1 MSRIT
6 VEIEVGPRGR
16 PTQFGDIP
24 APHGVRAGGQELGR
38 GVVRATD
45 LIAPLFD
52 LVRSVEDAIHRAWRT
67 EVGPLIEQRG
77 VHLRRRLI
85 DEARV
90 EQI

>member
-1 MSRIT
+1 M
-6 VEIEVGPRGR
+6 
-16 PTQFGDIP
+16 P
-24 APHGVRAGGQELGR
+24 APPRWLLAVPDAIRQLEALDLDLLTRRDVERLFGVSRA
-38 GVVRATD
+38 RATD

-52 LVRSVEDAIHRAWRT
+52 LVRSVEDAIHRARRT